1 MVFGKLAFSTVPG
14 VLVLTGV
21 LLVKKQYRRWF
32 PELEMLGKH
41 HSFSGLKV
49 FGSTKRCFGVARFL
63 PRFYVVGNSIFGCFF
78 DFRILRFWGVRGGF

>member
-41 HSFSGLKV
+41 HRFSGLKV

-63 PRFYVVGNSIFGCFF
+63 PRFYVVGNSISGQ
-78 DFRILRFWGVRGGF
+78 

>member
-41 HSFSGLKV
+41 HSF
-49 FGSTKRCFGVARFL
+49 FGFEGFWLDKTLFGGR
-63 PRFYVVGNSIFGCFF
+63 
-78 DFRILRFWGVRGGF
+78 